1 MLFSS
6 VAILVPA
13 KTRLIFAV
21 ARMGHVYDLRVI
33 LDHIIARGGEK
44 GLSSEE
50 GFFPDEEALQRNRG
64 VMLSPRQ
71 RE

>member
-1 MLFSS
+1 
-6 VAILVPA
+6 
-13 KTRLIFAV
+13 
-21 ARMGHVYDLRVI
+21 MGHVYDLRVI